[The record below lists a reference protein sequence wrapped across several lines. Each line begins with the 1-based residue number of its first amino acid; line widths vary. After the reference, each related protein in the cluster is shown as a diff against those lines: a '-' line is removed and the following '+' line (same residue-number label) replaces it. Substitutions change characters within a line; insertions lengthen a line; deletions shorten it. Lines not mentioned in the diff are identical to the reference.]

1 MKQRVSALDL
11 QLLFS
16 ELRQKLEGHRLTNVY
31 NIADSSRQFL
41 LKLNKTNSKFSV
53 VIDCGLRI
61 HTSDFNRP
69 IPPAPSG
76 FVVKLRK
83 HLKSKRLTALRQVT
97 NDRIL
102 VLQFADGLYYLV
114 LEFFSAG
121 NVILLDENRKI
132 LSLQRIVHEHENKV
146 GEVYN
151 MFDESIFKPVND
163 TPTKV
168 SKCYTHELVK
178 EWLEEV
184 QSKFKVDSSLLLENK
199 SEDKRKVKVM
209 SIHKLL
215 LSKEPHLSSDLL
227 SKNLKI
233 HGINPSSSSL
243 EFLERMHELVKLL
256 KDTEIEFNALL
267 SNDDRKG
274 FILAKENVNYNPE
287 KDNSDI
293 EYIYETFHPFKP
305 YVDASDLE
313 NTKVIEVQGDYNKT
327 LDAFFSRI
335 ESSKYALRIQ
345 NQEQQAKKKLSD
357 ARTENE
363 KKIEALLN
371 LQSSN
376 EQKGHLI
383 IENAN
388 VIEEVKLA
396 IQGLIDQQM
405 DWNTIETLIGS
416 EQKKNNQIAKMIM
429 LPLHLKD
436 NKINVFLPIKN
447 YSSDDDSSDNKDSSS
462 DSSDSSDDSSDNSDS
477 DFSDSET
484 KKSKQIL
491 KCKNQKPN
499 RSDDIEGRKVSI
511 DLGLTA
517 YANASQYFNIK
528 KTTAEKQKKV
538 EKNVEKAMKNIEER
552 IDQQLKKKLKESHE
566 VLKKIRTPY
575 FFERHNWFISS
586 EGFLVLMGKS
596 PMETDEIYS
605 KYIEYDDL
613 YMTNSF
619 GTQVW
624 IKNPEKT
631 EIPPNTLMQAG
642 VLCMSASEAWSKK
655 IASSPWWCLAKN
667 VSKFDQGNKN
677 ILSPG
682 DFRIIDD
689 KIKNFLSPTQL
700 VMGFALLWKVKTDD
714 NEIEEEQE
722 KRNIEIEAETLEELD
737 EDMKTSLV
745 DNDDESFFNMSEGA
759 DTIADLKS
767 NQPIVED
774 PLDFDA
780 TATVMSFVENMNK
793 NVRGKKGK
801 LKKMQK
807 KYADQDDNERLIRL
821 EALGTLKGI
830 EKQQQ
835 KEKEDVIKQEYKEMK
850 KIRRE
855 KQKELQALSFTK
867 NEKVK
872 IDYEKFRSE
881 LKPCLDK
888 NDEVLDI
895 VPVFAPW
902 PALLKYKYK
911 VKIQPGTAKKTK
923 TMNEI
928 LRYFM
933 SGKVDTSYLDKEMSW
948 PNEYE
953 ILKTL
958 KSQDLVLALCVDKL
972 KITIPGQNA
981 NKSDSKSNGKSKS
994 KSGKKKK

>member
-1 MKQRVSALDL
+1 MKQRISALDL

-151 MFDESIFKPVND
+151 MFDESIFEPVDD

-184 QSKFKVDSSLLLENK
+184 QSKFKVNSSVLLENK

-274 FILAKENVNYNPE
+274 FILAKKNVNYNPE

-371 LQSSN
+371 LQSTN

-396 IQGLIDQQM
+396 VQG
-405 DWNTIETLIGS
+405 
-416 EQKKNNQIAKMIM
+416 
-429 LPLHLKD
+429 
-436 NKINVFLPIKN
+436 
-447 YSSDDDSSDNKDSSS
+447 
-462 DSSDSSDDSSDNSDS
+462 
-477 DFSDSET
+477 
-484 KKSKQIL
+484 
-491 KCKNQKPN
+491 
-499 RSDDIEGRKVSI
+499 
-511 DLGLTA
+511 
-517 YANASQYFNIK
+517 
-528 KTTAEKQKKV
+528 
-538 EKNVEKAMKNIEER
+538 
-552 IDQQLKKKLKESHE
+552 
-566 VLKKIRTPY
+566 
-575 FFERHNWFISS
+575 
-586 EGFLVLMGKS
+586 
-596 PMETDEIYS
+596 
-605 KYIEYDDL
+605 
-613 YMTNSF
+613 
-619 GTQVW
+619 
-624 IKNPEKT
+624 
-631 EIPPNTLMQAG
+631 
-642 VLCMSASEAWSKK
+642 
-655 IASSPWWCLAKN
+655 
-667 VSKFDQGNKN
+667 
-677 ILSPG
+677 
-682 DFRIIDD
+682 
-689 KIKNFLSPTQL
+689 
-700 VMGFALLWKVKTDD
+700 
-714 NEIEEEQE
+714 
-722 KRNIEIEAETLEELD
+722 
-737 EDMKTSLV
+737 
-745 DNDDESFFNMSEGA
+745 
-759 DTIADLKS
+759 
-767 NQPIVED
+767 
-774 PLDFDA
+774 
-780 TATVMSFVENMNK
+780 
-793 NVRGKKGK
+793 
-801 LKKMQK
+801 
-807 KYADQDDNERLIRL
+807 
-821 EALGTLKGI
+821 
-830 EKQQQ
+830 
-835 KEKEDVIKQEYKEMK
+835 
-850 KIRRE
+850 
-855 KQKELQALSFTK
+855 
-867 NEKVK
+867 
-872 IDYEKFRSE
+872 
-881 LKPCLDK
+881 
-888 NDEVLDI
+888 
-895 VPVFAPW
+895 
-902 PALLKYKYK
+902 
-911 VKIQPGTAKKTK
+911 
-923 TMNEI
+923 
-928 LRYFM
+928 
-933 SGKVDTSYLDKEMSW
+933 
-948 PNEYE
+948 
-953 ILKTL
+953 
-958 KSQDLVLALCVDKL
+958 
-972 KITIPGQNA
+972 
-981 NKSDSKSNGKSKS
+981 
-994 KSGKKKK
+994 